1 MCEDNSIT
9 TSLSRFSVVVVAP
22 FILGGF
28 IASSL
33 GAELSWGEVVI
44 IPFILTFFLNKP
56 HRYCFADS
64 GFTVKWI
71 ICKHF
76 IPTETIKQIDVFG
89 TKSGTWIVV
98 ELNGTPAIALDAS
111 RLEILSY
118 CLQHQRKSFLI
129 LLKHGEY
136 DKALELLQK
145 YFPQKVHIAF

>member
-1 MCEDNSIT
+1 MCKDNSIT
-9 TSLSRFSVVVVAP
+9 SSLSRVGAFVVAT

-33 GAELSWGEVVI
+33 GADLTWGEVVI

-56 HRYCFADS
+56 CHYCFADS
-64 GFTVKWI
+64 GFSVKWI
-71 ICKHF
+71 LRKRF
-76 IPTETIKQIDVFG
+76 ISAETIRQIDVFG
-89 TKSGTWIVV
+89 SKSGTWIVV
-98 ELNGTPAIALDAS
+98 ELYGTPAIALAAS

-129 LLKHGEY
+129 LLKHGEC